1 LFPQQKENVAPEK
14 LNLGRSLKVLAEL
27 KVGFKRLYPHFSIR
41 KVSQWIFWQGKKVE
55 SKRQGIIEL
64 K

>member
-41 KVSQWIFWQGKKVE
+41 KVISMDLLA
-55 SKRQGIIEL
+55 R
-64 K
+64 